1 MNSPLRLNSLQLS
14 PFKGEIFAIF
24 TFLRCFWVKRTKNY
38 SCNGEFFDIFIFIS
52 VIGVFLSGILGVCCF
67 DTNHP
72 FSFGWFVDIFYPPS
86 VYFLLYLP
94 FWDFLGWKWT
104 KIFLLTVNALKFW
117 YLFKWFGLF
126 YLEFCVSVLFWHN
139 WPCFFCL
146 IRWHFLPWRDWSRR
160 FIDWS
165 IKRALRVL
173 QWLNLCQPFVSA
185 EDLWSHNLW
194 SAHSLGAELL
204 RDSASNY
211 YH

>member
-1 MNSPLRLNSLQLS
+1 MQ
-14 PFKGEIFAIF
+14 
-24 TFLRCFWVKRTKNY
+24 FLPSWDFWGVKRTKNY
-38 SCNGEFFDIFIFIS
+38 SCNGEFFEILIFIS

-67 DTNHP
+67 ETNHL

-146 IRWHFLPWRDWSRR
+146 IRWHFSPFKGQFFGYHLFSKDVRLW
-160 FIDWS
+160 FLVKIS
-165 IKRALRVL
+165 IL
-173 QWLNLCQPFVSA
+173 
-185 EDLWSHNLW
+185 
-194 SAHSLGAELL
+194 
-204 RDSASNY
+204 
-211 YH
+211 